1 MLEIL
6 QKFDQRWLTQGRLK
20 IILLGGLGALGIWA
34 LRGLTLILL
43 DRESYAYLIQV
54 LVDQITHG
62 RVTGTTSL
70 AWLTAGIA
78 LKAALGLALL
88 AGIGIILAKRE
99 EQGLRLI
106 FFVLLLF
113 LTVVNLL
120 EFYFEQFSTIVPA
133 TVQFVL
139 MLLLIHYR
147 RRHALQNISD
157 SLTPEESGSS

>member
-1 MLEIL
+1 M
-6 QKFDQRWLTQGRLK
+6 
-20 IILLGGLGALGIWA
+20 
-34 LRGLTLILL
+34 
-43 DRESYAYLIQV
+43 

-78 LKAALGLALL
+78 LKAALGLVLL
-88 AGIGIILAKRE
+88 VGIGLILAKRE
-99 EQGLRLI
+99 EQGLRLV

-133 TVQFVL
+133 AVQFAL
-139 MLLLIHYR
+139 LLLLIHYR
-147 RRHALQNISD
+147 RRFTLRAAINSLPSD
-157 SLTPEESGSS
+157 EVELSSP